1 MKKIIL
7 IAAMSVFCT
16 AAFAQKFAHVDSQ
29 QLFQLMPEMDEV
41 REQMD
46 KIVKENEEVMK
57 SMYEEFQSKY
67 QQYQQKA
74 ATWTASVRES
84 KEKEL
89 ADMQNRLQETQQSIQ
104 QEMQSIQNNLTA
116 PVMEKLQKTI
126 EAAAKEGGYIYVF
139 DVNSALYIDPAQ
151 STDLTTVL
159 RKTLGIKEGR
169 TIESLQQELQAKA
182 QAAQAQ

>member
-29 QLFQLMPEMDEV
+29 QLFQLMPEMDKV
-41 REQMD
+41 RTQMD
-46 KIVKENEEVMK
+46 EIVKENEEVMK
-57 SMYEEFQSKY
+57 AMYDEFQTKY

-74 ATWTASVRES
+74 ATWSAAVRES

-89 ADMQNRLQETQQSIQ
+89 GELQTRIQETQQSIQ
-104 QEMQSIQNNLTA
+104 QEMQTIQNNLTA

-126 EAAAKEGGYIYVF
+126 EEAAKEGGYIYVF
-139 DVNSALYIDPAQ
+139 DINSALYIDSTQ
-151 STDLTTVL
+151 STDLTPVL
-159 RKTLGIKEGR
+159 RKTLGIAEGR
-169 TIESLQQELQAKA
+169 TIETLQQELQAKA